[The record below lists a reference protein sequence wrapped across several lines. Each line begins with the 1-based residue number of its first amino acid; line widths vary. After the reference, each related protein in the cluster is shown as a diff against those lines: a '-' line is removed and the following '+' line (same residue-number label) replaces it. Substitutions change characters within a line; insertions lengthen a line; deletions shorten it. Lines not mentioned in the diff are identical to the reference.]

1 MQGTKFNLGING
13 FGRIGRLVARAAI
26 ESGRAHVVAVN
37 EPFMDL
43 DYMVYN
49 FKYDSV
55 HGPFKG
61 DVHKDGKNLVINGQ
75 KIVVFAEKDPKNIK
89 WGEAGAEYVC
99 ESTGI
104 FLSTEQCQAHLDGGT
119 LTPFSFSFIHSLSRR
134 QEGHHLRP
142 SQGQHPHVRCWC
154 EPHQVHLRP

>member
-1 MQGTKFNLGING
+1 MAKRFQLGING

-26 ESGRAHVVAVN
+26 ESGKGDVVAIN
-37 EPFMDL
+37 EPFMDI

-55 HGPFKG
+55 HGGWKG
-61 DVHKDGKNLVINGQ
+61 EVKKDGKDLVING
-75 KIVVFAEKDPKNIK
+75 KKVRVFAEKDPKNIK

-104 FLSTEQCQAHLDGGT
+104 FLTTEACQAHIEGGKKKKIK
-119 LTPFSFSFIHSLSRR
+119 LI
-134 QEGHHLRP
+134 
-142 SQGQHPHVRCWC
+142 
-154 EPHQVHLRP
+154 